1 VLVVAGGGTPH
12 PEDPPASALAVY
24 AHPDDPEVSVG
35 GTLSSWAAAGSEV
48 HLLICT
54 SGEKGQHLDGAS
66 VDGLAEHRA
75 EEVAAAATALGLTS
89 HAMLGLPD
97 GEVEN
102 DEALRLELV
111 RRIRGLRPEA
121 VVAPDPTAVFFGD
134 SYINHRDHRQ
144 VGWAVLDACAPAAG
158 SPQYFPEAGEAHQ
171 IRSLWLSGTLH
182 PDVWVDVEPQLAT
195 KAEAL
200 RCHHSQ
206 LGEGA
211 EVVHE
216 IVQQRA
222 EDAARP
228 TALSHAESFRRLRF
242 G

>member
-1 VLVVAGGGTPH
+1 MLVVAGGGTPQ
-12 PEDPPASALAVY
+12 PEDPPASALAIY

-54 SGEKGQHLDGAS
+54 AGEKGQHLDGVP
-66 VDGLAEHRA
+66 VDRLAAHRA
-75 EEVAAAATALGLTS
+75 GEVAAAAAALKLSS
-89 HAMLGLPD
+89 HDMLGLPD

-102 DEALRLELV
+102 DEALRRELV
-111 RRIRGLRPEA
+111 GRIRRLRPEA
-121 VVAPDPTAVFFGD
+121 VLAPDPTAVFFGD

-158 SPQYFPEAGEAHQ
+158 SARYFPEEGDAHQ
-171 IRSLWLSGTLH
+171 IRSLWLSGTLA
-182 PDVWVDVEPQLAT
+182 PDLWVDVEAQLAA
-195 KAEAL
+195 KADAL
-200 RCHHSQ
+200 GCHRSQ

-211 EVVHE
+211 DLVQE
-216 IVQQRA
+216 IVRQRA

-228 TALSHAESFRRLRF
+228 VALSYAESFRRLRF
-242 G
+242 